1 MTDLDDF
8 FAKKDRKKS
17 KGKKYATSEE
27 VAKKLE
33 DKDTIKKVDKPLK
46 KERILEGEEGAAPLH
61 EQDEWR
67 EFEEEK
73 KDYTGLKIGNLSIN
87 SPEGAPGNAEHFS
100 EQQQGDESG
109 SEVDRKAGPWK
120 KLDSETAAEVEIPKK
135 AEPVI
140 SAPVTTQ
147 SSTPNVY
154 VPPVMRNSQQQQH
167 QQLSASRLRSKMA
180 PDIHNEEYFPS
191 LTGAKSEQRRNKN
204 EGTFEVVAASKAS
217 SHRQMEQ
224 SKFSNQGPKLS
235 LGNRFNT
242 LSNDS

>member
-33 DKDTIKKVDKPLK
+33 DKDTTKKVDKPLK
-46 KERILEGEEGAAPLH
+46 KDRTLEGEEGGAPIH

-87 SPEGAPGNAEHFS
+87 SPEGNTGGAENFM

-109 SEVDRKAGPWK
+109 SEVEKKAGPWK
-120 KLDSETAAEVEIPKK
+120 RIDSETSEVEIEKK
-135 AEPVI
+135 TEPIPV
-140 SAPVTTQ
+140 APTTTA

-154 VPPVMRNSQQQQH
+154 VPPIMRNSQQQQH
-167 QQLSASRLRSKMA
+167 VTSSRLRSRMA

-191 LTGAKSEQRRNKN
+191 LTGAKSEQRRNRS
-204 EGTFEVVAASKAS
+204 EGTFEVVAPNKAS
-217 SHRQMEQ
+217 SHRQVEQ
-224 SKFSNQGPKLS
+224 SKFSTQGPKLN

>member
-46 KERILEGEEGAAPLH
+46 KDRIEGEEGGAPIH

-87 SPEGAPGNAEHFS
+87 SPEGAPGSAENFL

-109 SEVDRKAGPWK
+109 SEVDKKAGPWK
-120 KLDSETAAEVEIPKK
+120 KIDSETSEVATEKK
-135 AEPVI
+135 TEPII
-140 SAPVTTQ
+140 STPTTTA

-154 VPPVMRNSQQQQH
+154 VPPVMRNSQQQQQ
-167 QQLSASRLRSKMA
+167 QQLSSSRLRSKMA
-180 PDIHNEEYFPS
+180 PDIHNKEYFPS
-191 LTGAKSEQRRNKN
+191 LTGAKSDQRKNKN
-204 EGTFEVVAASKAS
+204 EGTFEVVAPSKAS
-217 SHRQMEQ
+217 SHRQVEQ

>member
-46 KERILEGEEGAAPLH
+46 KERILEGEEGGAPLH

-87 SPEGAPGNAEHFS
+87 LPEGTPGNAENFS

-120 KLDSETAAEVEIPKK
+120 KLDSETAEVEVQKK
-135 AEPVI
+135 TEPVI
-140 SAPVTTQ
+140 PAPAPIQ
-147 SSTPNVY
+147 PSTPNVY

-167 QQLSASRLRSKMA
+167 QQQLSASRLRSKMA

-191 LTGAKSEQRRNKN
+191 LTGAKGEQRRNKN
-204 EGTFEVVAASKAS
+204 EGTFEVVAPSKAS
-217 SHRQMEQ
+217 SHRQLEQ